1 MNIKT
6 IDRNLYVIQV
16 MNKSTDYEYMLCT
29 DLLEE
34 KSNEYEVLKVMN
46 YSMVYKIMPMLNTQ
60 LKNKKFSD
68 LVDCFSQDNVFY
80 AMFKHYEEP
89 LLFDKL
95 DDKYSTLERSE
106 IVKNIIEKIV
116 MLSMPYSMQTDILNG
131 NSITISDTLEVHFKY
146 NLKEISNYDSLDFKT
161 LQGSLSRVVEAILHS
176 ECESGNYSLLTE
188 YCKTL
193 NLQGYTQ
200 PIELYSKYVAV
211 YNQLKETTADNTKPN
226 KWLVFW
232 DRIKHILK
240 LVKPCILC
248 LIVFSALAYLIYMVL
263 GYNDKDTSQY
273 GTYKTIGT
281 LNIKEYTSNTE

>member
-16 MNKSTDYEYMLCT
+16 MNKSADYEYMLCT

-34 KSNEYEVLKVMN
+34 KSNKYEVLKVMN
-46 YSMVYKIMPMLNTQ
+46 YSMVYKVMPMLNAQ
-60 LKNKKFSD
+60 LNNKKFSD

-95 DDKYSTLERSE
+95 NDRYSTLERSE

-116 MLSMPYSMQTDILNG
+116 MLSMPYSMQTDILNS

-146 NLKEISNYDSLDFKT
+146 NLKQISNYDSLDFKS
-161 LQGSLSRVVEAILHS
+161 LQGSLSKVVEAILHS

-193 NLQGYTQ
+193 NLQEYTQ

-211 YNQLKETTADNTKPN
+211 YNQLKESNVDNTKPN

-232 DRIKHILK
+232 NKIKYVVK
-240 LVKPCILC
+240 LIKPCILC
-248 LIVFSALAYLIYMVL
+248 LIVFSAIAYLIYLAL

-273 GTYKTIGT
+273 DTYKTIGT
-281 LNIKEYTSNTE
+281 LDIKEYTSNTE